1 MISTIHIKRLALY
14 GHHGVMPQEKVVGA
28 MFYVSLQIKCEVAEE
43 AYLQDDLSG
52 TISYADII
60 DHVRKEMSIPSAL
73 LEHLAYRVAKSL
85 IDAFSRIQCVNIR
98 QNIKPLLILSIW
110 LLVNML
116 APVVVKPET
125 VSKTA
130 SI

>member
-1 MISTIHIKRLALY
+1 MISTIHIKRIALY

-85 IDAFSRIQCVNIR
+85 TDAFSRIQCVNIR
-98 QNIKPLLILSIW
+98 IDKENPPCGVSAESIG
-110 LLVNML
+110 VECEIHR
-116 APVVVKPET
+116 AV
-125 VSKTA
+125 
-130 SI
+130 